1 MAAIRQALDELGYSP
16 VPGAEFYQFYREV
29 TIGGAPRNL
38 KFDFLAAPVPGEQA
52 KTVKADVR
60 RIRPRGATET
70 PMHAHKTPEA
80 VTIEEHLLSLD
91 IGEADKSS
99 ELIRVCQ
106 IRHTLQRGRGA
117 KGQEY
122 RLDRI
127 VAQGS

>member
-1 MAAIRQALDELGYSP
+1 MFLTTEVITEKNNMAAIRQALDELGYSP

-91 IGEADKSS
+91 ISEADKP
-99 ELIRVCQ
+99 
-106 IRHTLQRGRGA
+106 H
-117 KGQEY
+117 
-122 RLDRI
+122 
-127 VAQGS
+127 